1 MRNRR
6 MRYLGIIAVL
16 LMLTFTA
23 CSGNKDNKDRDTDK
37 SNSSSQTSE
46 SEAED
51 EKTDTIK
58 KDATILTV
66 GDVKVPYN
74 EVMVYVLLLK
84 DMYEPNFTNVIWDYK
99 LDTGSTFGEMAR
111 EEVLNQIIQLKIMTQ
126 EANNLDTT
134 LTDDELIEIENSAN
148 EYLSGISKEDREAYG
163 IDYDTVFGVC
173 KDNYLSEK
181 VFDVATM
188 DVDTSISDE
197 EAKQVTV
204 YQIKVSTVSK
214 DKNGENISL
223 SDEEKEAALKKAK
236 KLLKKVKKEEDF
248 YTFALSN
255 SDESQVEYTIGRGD
269 KSDAYIDAAFALEE
283 GKISKVIEDEEGYY
297 ILYCVDSFN
306 EDATAQKKEEIISE
320 RQDEA
325 FQKMYKEWL
334 ENYTVKIKK
343 DNWAKI
349 KF

>member
-1 MRNRR
+1 MRNKRT
-6 MRYLGIIAVL
+6 RYLGIIAL
-16 LMLTFTA
+16 LFILTFTA
-23 CSGNKDNKDRDTDK
+23 CSGNKDNNASDNK
-37 SNSSSQTSE
+37 SNSSSQSSE
-46 SEAED
+46 SEGED
-51 EKTDTIK
+51 DNTDTIK
-58 KDATILTV
+58 KDATIFTV

-84 DMYEPNFTNVIWDYK
+84 DMYEPNFTDVIWDYR

-126 EANNLDTT
+126 EAKDLDIT
-134 LTDDELIEIENSAN
+134 LTDDELIEIENYAN
-148 EYLSGISKEDREAYG
+148 EYLGGISKEDKEAYG
-163 IDYDTVFGVC
+163 IDYDTVFEVC

-214 DKNGENISL
+214 DKNGEDISL
-223 SDEEKEAALKKAK
+223 SAEEKEAALKKAK
-236 KLLKKVKKEEDF
+236 KLLKKAKTEEDF
-248 YTFALSN
+248 YTFALSK
-255 SDESQVEYTIGRGD
+255 SDESQVEYTIGRDD

-283 GKISKVIEDEEGYY
+283 GKISKVIEDEDGYY

-306 EDATAQKKEEIISE
+306 EDATALKKEEIISE

-325 FQKMYKEWL
+325 FQKLYKEWI
-334 ENYTVKIKK
+334 ENYKVKIKQ